1 MPVFSCGRS
10 LFNIDWRMHGGGG
23 KREMSSVGIIN
34 KLMGGPRKF
43 FTGPPLGGP
52 KFLQILYN
60 ANDGFHRLF

>member
-34 KLMGGPRKF
+34 KLMGGPINF
-43 FTGPPLGGP
+43 FYGAPSGRA
-52 KFLQILYN
+52 KIF
-60 ANDGFHRLF
+60 ANFV